1 MVRADVRGCRQ
12 MGNQCT
18 YCTVYCRAQGT
29 FKQGSKR
36 ALSQSWFNSSRNL
49 KSFETPQTYFQL
61 WLNLRRD
68 SHREHDPL
76 LPGELVDAGSVAA
89 AVVAGVGRVVV
100 GDDVARVALVL
111 DAVDA
116 WRRRRHAAVAHSA
129 SFAPGRQQPKN

>member
-1 MVRADVRGCRQ
+1 

-29 FKQGSKR
+29 FKQGSNK
-36 ALSQSWFNSSRNL
+36 
-49 KSFETPQTYFQL
+49 L

-116 WRRRRHAAVAHSA
+116 
-129 SFAPGRQQPKN
+129 

>member
-1 MVRADVRGCRQ
+1 MVRVDVKEVVVKWAISVLTV
-12 MGNQCT
+12 QCT
-18 YCTVYCRAQGT
+18 VGL
-29 FKQGSKR
+29 KG
-36 ALSQSWFNSSRNL
+36 LSNKVQNLLWASLDSSRNL
-49 KSFETPQTYFQL
+49 KSFGTPQTYFQL
-61 WLNLRRD
+61 SLNLRRD

-76 LPGELVDAGSVAA
+76 LPGELVDTGSVAA